1 MRRREFITL
10 LGGAAATWPLAA
22 HAQQAA
28 KLPTIGLLGASTPS
42 GWSRWVA
49 AFVQR
54 LNELGWTE
62 GRTVAIEY
70 RWAEGRSE
78 RFTEI
83 ATEFVRRKV
92 DVIVTVGSAVA
103 AAKQATSV
111 IPIVFAIANDL
122 LGTGLIASLSRPGG
136 NVTGLSVQ
144 SPDLAGKRVELLRE
158 VIPDLRRLAIMG
170 NVGYPAAVLEMNELQ
185 GAARTFGL
193 DVTRLEIRRAE
204 DIWPAI
210 ASLRGSAGALYTC
223 ADSLINANHDRVNA
237 FALAVKLPTLHYTRD
252 HIEPDGLMSYGP
264 SYPDL
269 FRRAAD
275 LVDKIL
281 RGAKPA
287 DIPVEQPTKFE
298 LAINVKVAKALGLT
312 IPEAFLL
319 RADELIE

>member
-1 MRRREFITL
+1 MKRRDFITL
-10 LGGAAATWPLAA
+10 LGGAAVAWPLAA
-22 HAQQAA
+22 RAQQTA

-54 LNELGWTE
+54 LNELGWNE
-62 GRTVAIEY
+62 GRTIAIEY

-78 RFTEI
+78 RYTEI

-111 IPIVFAIANDL
+111 IPIVFAIANDP

-158 VIPDLRRLAIMG
+158 VIPDLHRLAIMG

-210 ASLRGSAGALYTC
+210 ASLKGSAGALYTC
-223 ADSLINANHDRVNA
+223 ADSLINANHDRINA